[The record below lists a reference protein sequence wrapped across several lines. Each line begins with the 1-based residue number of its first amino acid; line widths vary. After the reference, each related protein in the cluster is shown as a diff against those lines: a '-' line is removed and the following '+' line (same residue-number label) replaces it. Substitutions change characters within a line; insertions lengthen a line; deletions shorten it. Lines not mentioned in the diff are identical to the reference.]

1 MISSITLTKTF
12 GLAALLASAIHA
24 APILNT
30 ANNHQYDIITARS
43 ISWTDAYQTSGE
55 TGWSLATI
63 TSAAEQNFIAG
74 LITSFGGYG
83 EYWLGGYQN
92 QGTRNATANWHWVG
106 GESFSYT
113 NWAPTE
119 PNDHYGPGSEQYL
132 AIWGLGHGNASLD
145 WNDEG
150 LLGNIEGYI
159 VERPATAAAVPEPGT
174 LALFGLGLLTF
185 AFGLRRR
192 LA

>member
-1 MISSITLTKTF
+1 MKPIQNLTKTL
-12 GLAALLASAIHA
+12 GLAILLAGAIHA
-24 APILNT
+24 APILNA
-30 ANNHQYDIITARS
+30 ANNHQYDIITARN
-43 ISWTDAYQTSGE
+43 ISWTDAYQDAGE

-92 QGTRNATANWHWVG
+92 QGTNNANANWHWVG

-113 NWAPTE
+113 NWAPSE
-119 PNDHYGPGSEQYL
+119 PNDRYGRGSEQYL
-132 AIWGLGHGNASLD
+132 AILGLGHGSSSLD

-150 LLGNIEGYI
+150 NNWFIDGYI
-159 VERPATAAAVPEPGT
+159 VERTATTAAVPEPGT
-174 LALFGLGLLTF
+174 LALFGLGLLTL
-185 AFGLRRR
+185 AYGVRRR
-192 LA
+192 MA